1 MNALRNCAT
10 SLAPCTP
17 FVRGTPLRTRSEG
30 AAIFRK
36 LRHAGEQVTHKRV
49 ERLYP
54 EAKLQGRRRRH
65 KKIPLA
71 GRQPLVR
78 LQAPNAVWPVQLAGC

>member
-1 MNALRNCAT
+1 MI
-10 SLAPCTP
+10 S
-17 FVRGTPLRTRSEG
+17 
-30 AAIFRK
+30 RK
-36 LRHAGEQVTHKRV
+36 LRQAGEQVTHKRV

-54 EAKLQGRRRRH
+54 EAKLQGCRRRR

-78 LQAPNAVWPVQLAGC
+78 LQAPNAVWPVQLGLLISSRLGSTSGGVS